1 MKDEHWID
9 RVIGGSVANALGS
22 PIATPS
28 VHEVIDNT
36 SLPPEELI
44 ELASNTLDNMYN
56 AYLRA
61 GWAIPDNG
69 PGSGGFYLRNQLIDM
84 YALEY
89 ERRHG
94 RRVVRFDPK
103 ADLKLALTALKT
115 LRREV

>member
-9 RVIGGSVANALGS
+9 RVSSGSVANVLGS
-22 PIATPS
+22 PIASPS
-28 VHEVIDNT
+28 VREVIDNT
-36 SLPPEELI
+36 SLPHEELI

-56 AYLRA
+56 AYFRA
-61 GWAIPDNG
+61 GWAISDNG
-69 PGSGGFYLRNQLIDM
+69 PGSGGFYLRNQLMDM

-94 RRVVRFDPK
+94 RVVRFDPK
-103 ADLKLALTALKT
+103 ADLKLTLTALKT